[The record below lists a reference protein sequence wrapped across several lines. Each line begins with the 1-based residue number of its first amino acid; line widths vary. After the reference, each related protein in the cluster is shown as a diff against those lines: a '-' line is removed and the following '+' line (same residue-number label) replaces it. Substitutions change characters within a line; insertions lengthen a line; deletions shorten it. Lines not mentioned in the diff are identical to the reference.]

1 MASLETRTGEEIPQK
16 HHGECGS
23 RHSIFTAMTHL
34 IVENR
39 FIADYTK
46 DTKPLLRCFVEAGF
60 EGWAGY
66 IFDLRQ
72 IDGRTNKPFLVFHDS
87 VDSPEEGI
95 ATVDRVISRV
105 LDRYDLPRQ
114 KLTWREVKLGE

>member
-1 MASLETRTGEEIPQK
+1 MP
-16 HHGECGS
+16 
-23 RHSIFTAMTHL
+23 HL

-46 DTKPLLRCFVEAGF
+46 DAKPLLRCFVEAGH
-60 EGWAGY
+60 EGWAAY

-72 IDGRTNKPFLVFHDS
+72 IDGRTNIPFLVFHDS
-87 VDSPEEGI
+87 VDSPEEGL
-95 ATVDRVISRV
+95 AAVDRVIPRV

-114 KLTWREVKLGE
+114 KLAWREVKLGQ

>member
-1 MASLETRTGEEIPQK
+1 
-16 HHGECGS
+16 
-23 RHSIFTAMTHL
+23 MTHL

-39 FIADYTK
+39 FIADYIK

-95 ATVDRVISRV
+95 ATVDRVMPRI

-114 KLTWREVKLGE
+114 KLRGGKLSSENNP